1 MSEAMSTSMGTTLS
15 TSVGADTGSL
25 SSKRPP
31 VVPTA
36 KRRISVFNI
45 GLGIHSI
52 LVFAF
57 LFLPIVFV
65 IAHAFAPAK
74 AFILWGKGGPTT
86 KWFEKLWENKP
97 VRDVVRNSLFAAVG
111 STVLSVL
118 IGGLAGIAL
127 ARSAGKWSKPFM
139 AMVFLILVTPEIIDA
154 VALLIWFVR
163 LGDYPGLGFFGNGW
177 VRLFIGHS
185 LFSSAVT
192 TLIVRARLQGQDDS
206 LEQAAADL
214 GATPLRAFLSVTLPQ
229 ITPALLSGGMLSFTF
244 SLDNVIISNFVAGTS
259 TFPSYLFANRSGLNP
274 GLAAGGVVLVAIT
287 LLAGVSV
294 ALVLKR
300 GGQSGSQIAAGLTGN

>member
-1 MSEAMSTSMGTTLS
+1 MTVASPSDA
-15 TSVGADTGSL
+15 SVMASGPVTVAPVARRRVSL
-25 SSKRPP
+25 
-31 VVPTA
+31 
-36 KRRISVFNI
+36 FNI
-45 GLGIHSI
+45 GLGLHS
-52 LVFAF
+52 LAVFAF

-65 IAHAFAPAK
+65 IAHSFAPAK
-74 AFILWGKGGPTT
+74 AFILWGKGGPTI
-86 KWFEKLWENKP
+86 KWFEKLWDNKP
-97 VRDVVRNSLFAAVG
+97 VRDVVRNSLVAAVG

-163 LGDYPGLGFFGNGW
+163 LGDYPGLGWFGNGW

-244 SLDNVIISNFVAGTS
+244 SLDNVIISNFVGVAGTS

-274 GLAAGGVVLVAIT
+274 GLAAGGVVLIVIT
-287 LLAGVSV
+287 LLAGLSV

-300 GGQSGSQIAAGLTGN
+300 GGQSGAQIAAGLTGN